1 MTNQSFYRMIQRT
14 CTNGPTSASAMQ
26 DEIDSVDL
34 SVYRRNHSCKDAQPV
49 CGQTIASMC
58 I

>member
-1 MTNQSFYRMIQRT
+1 MSNSTFHR
-14 CTNGPTSASAMQ
+14 
-26 DEIDSVDL
+26 IDSVDL